1 MAAMIFN
8 GFGTCVTKF
17 STAINRTLTEQIR
30 VILIWVFFLAYPGFG
45 HEEFLAYQ
53 LIGFLFIILG
63 VLFFNRVLVF
73 GPKCRLLWCPKEEP
87 NLQEPVESTH
97 SREEEVKDN
106 VREGEEVIKR
116 DVMGSKYGTF
126 N

>member
-1 MAAMIFN
+1 M
-8 GFGTCVTKF
+8 
-17 STAINRTLTEQIR
+17 
-30 VILIWVFFLAYPGFG
+30 
-45 HEEFLAYQ
+45 
-53 LIGFLFIILG
+53 
-63 VLFFNRVLVF
+63 LFFNRVLVF

>member
-1 MAAMIFN
+1 
-8 GFGTCVTKF
+8 
-17 STAINRTLTEQIR
+17 
-30 VILIWVFFLAYPGFG
+30 
-45 HEEFLAYQ
+45 
-53 LIGFLFIILG
+53 
-63 VLFFNRVLVF
+63 
-73 GPKCRLLWCPKEEP
+73 LWCPKEEP
-87 NLQEPVESTH
+87 NLQEPVERTH